1 MGCGNRYYHNPVA
14 ISADLVLQTP
24 DFETCE
30 NQGAGQMNLFKF
42 FSKKQKHY
50 IVVSEEDLRLLEGQI
65 ELLMKSG
72 WKCQGGIAQGANF
85 YLQAMVK

>member
-1 MGCGNRYYHNPVA
+1 MGCGNRYYHNPIA
-14 ISADLVLQTP
+14 IPADLVLQTP

-30 NQGAGQMNLFKF
+30 NRETGQMNFFKY

-50 IVVSEEDLRLLEGQI
+50 IVVTAEDLGLLEEQV
-65 ELLMKSG
+65 ELFMKSG
-72 WKCQGGIAQGANF
+72 YRCQGGIAQGANF